1 MSQQY
6 CWNCKAPVEPDHV
19 FCGCCGAKLHDVL
32 HSQQVVSDDSSPVSD
47 ELEQHLPQIE
57 DEFARPHSSESAYTS
72 GKNELSQSRRSV
84 PRRPPVM
91 TPDQP
96 TQFMPAV
103 MAGEQ
108 DAFPQVT
115 HREMLT
121 SYAPAKRRGIPQGV
135 LGAIIAVLA
144 LVIIGLLIAL
154 FVMPALFPQH
164 PEDTSIRRE
173 PIEETTPAPEE
184 PSKTMQSTDPQ
195 TENKPAE
202 SKDYFSDLTAV
213 YASITSFD
221 QRINEAAT
229 QFNASY
235 LDGDKSVRISG
246 QKTAQLIAEDIKATQ
261 AQLKDLSIDSSSPYA
276 AQANELEQLLEDLAG
291 RIGSIN
297 EAWALSVSFDHP
309 QDHEEE
315 ILAPIA
321 RDREGSSNK
330 YKADFEERYPQ
341 ARPTQQLTE

>member
-19 FCGCCGAKLHDVL
+19 FCGRCGAKLHDA
-32 HSQQVVSDDSSPVSD
+32 SDSRQAVSDDLNPASD
-47 ELEQHLPQIE
+47 VLEQHLPQIE
-57 DEFARPHSSESAYTS
+57 DEFTKASPPQRAHASFKHDISQPHRSA
-72 GKNELSQSRRSV
+72 

-154 FVMPALFPQH
+154 FVIPAIFPQH

-184 PSKTMQSTDPQ
+184 PSKPTQPTDSQ
-195 TENKPAE
+195 AESKPAE

-229 QFNASY
+229 QFNTSY
-235 LDGDKSVRISG
+235 LDGDKSVRTSE

-341 ARPTQQLTE
+341 ARPTQQSTE